1 MFPQEWAFANWLT
14 ILEKCQYLSIYYYN
28 LMYPLFDVL
37 QRTKS
42 PFVLI
47 LGYIGGTCRLYVG
60 SSYTIY
66 SYNSDAYETDINI
79 IRI

>member
-1 MFPQEWAFANWLT
+1 
-14 ILEKCQYLSIYYYN
+14 
-28 LMYPLFDVL
+28 MYPLFDVL